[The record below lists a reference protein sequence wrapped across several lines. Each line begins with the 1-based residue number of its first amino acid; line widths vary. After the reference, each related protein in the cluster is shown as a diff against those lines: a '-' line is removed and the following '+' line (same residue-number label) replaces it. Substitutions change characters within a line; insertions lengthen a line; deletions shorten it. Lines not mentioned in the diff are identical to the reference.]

1 MSDLTRAEWADLLSR
16 YPAVVLEGQ
25 WIVNAAADS
34 GATALTVG
42 IADTNSD
49 PAHTA
54 IPLVGSSDVT
64 NFIDARILFGPGVV
78 SAGGGKN
85 FGFSTTIK
93 SVATDLSTPATT
105 LTLNDAVPQA
115 LTPGDTF
122 TIYRATKIEVN
133 APENIVQ
140 VGNTDVPT
148 VNGIPSVPVVEEGS
162 VSAGKPGDA
171 PPSQAQQVAGS
182 DGTDLRVLKTDTD
195 GTAQADITKVNGT
208 DVPTDFAGNPVIG
221 TTRFDQL
228 VQDATIAS
236 TQTGFVASGE
246 EVAYGTLTVNGTW
259 RVNGAAYLQALV
271 VNLGGRVILGDQGQ
285 ITTGAF

>member
-16 YPAVVLEGQ
+16 YPAAVLEGQ

-34 GATALTVG
+34 GVTTLTVG

-49 PAHTA
+49 PSKTA
-54 IPLVGSSDVT
+54 IPIVGASDAA
-64 NFIDARILFGPGVV
+64 NFANARILFGPGVV

-85 FGFSTTIK
+85 LGFSTTIK
-93 SVATDLSTPATT
+93 SVATDATTPATT
-105 LTLNDAVPQA
+105 ITLNDAVPQA
-115 LTPGDTF
+115 LTAGDTF
-122 TIYRATKIEVN
+122 TIFRATKVEVT
-133 APENIVQ
+133 APENIAQ
-140 VGNTDVPT
+140 VGGTDVPT

-246 EVAYGTLTVNGTW
+246 EVAYDTLTVNGIW
-259 RVNGAAYLQALV
+259 RVNGAAYLGTLV
-271 VNLGGRVILGDQGQ
+271 VNLGGTVIVGDGGQ
-285 ITTGAF
+285 ITTGSY

>member
-16 YPAVVLEGQ
+16 YPAMVLEGQ

-34 GATALTVG
+34 GATTLTVG
-42 IADTNSD
+42 IADTHSD
-49 PAHTA
+49 PTHTVV
-54 IPLVGSSDVT
+54 PLVGASDAT

-85 FGFSTTIK
+85 LGFSTTIK
-93 SVATDLSTPATT
+93 SVATDTSTPATT
-105 LTLNDAVPQA
+105 ITLNDAVPQA
-115 LTPGDTF
+115 LTAGDTF

-140 VGNTDVPT
+140 VGGADVPT

-162 VSAGKPGDA
+162 VSTGTPGDA
-171 PPSQAQQVAGS
+171 LPAQAQQVAGS

-195 GTAQADITKVNGT
+195 GTAQADITKVGGA